1 KEVRNEMRYGIKL
14 DGVLEE
20 TYDTPEE
27 AYYAVRFR
35 YGDTGLFYE
44 VVAVT
49 SLDEKL
55 CKLQEELEAYRKRE
69 LNLEAYLKQELNLV
83 SALMEIKR
91 ELAWGD
97 AEYAVSKANCHIDNI
112 LKELCGEV

>member
-1 KEVRNEMRYGIKL
+1 MRYGIKL

-27 AYYAVRFR
+27 AYYAVRFK

-49 SLDEKL
+49 SLDEEVS
-55 CKLQEELEAYRKRE
+55 KLQEKVTAYRKRE
-69 LNLEAYLKQELNLV
+69 LNLV
-83 SALMEIKR
+83 IALMGIKK

-97 AEYAVSKANCHIDNI
+97 AENAVSKATYCIENILRELLEGEIDN
-112 LKELCGEV
+112 E

>member
-1 KEVRNEMRYGIKL
+1 MRYGIKL

-55 CKLQEELEAYRKRE
+55 CKMQEELEAYRKRE
-69 LNLEAYLKQELNLV
+69 LNLEAYRKRELNLLI
-83 SALMEIKR
+83 ALMGIKK
-91 ELAWGD
+91 ELAWG
-97 AEYAVSKANCHIDNI
+97 EIKSKFVCKFPQLDCAT
-112 LKELCGEV
+112 